1 MLQARNWSAVALS
14 GPVCAGKTTLAWNLA
29 KDVGARPLTTRVLLA
44 ARAGRDADDLDRRRL
59 QSLGESL
66 DRAEGGH
73 WVASALRSLLATDP
87 TGGVAVIDAVRTN
100 DQAQAVAQLVPT
112 LRVHLTAPLA
122 VLMAR
127 YEERRSQQP
136 AIELSSFQE
145 VRENATESA
154 IEALARDADLV
165 IDTARHSPDAVR
177 DAVIARLGTGGH

>member
-1 MLQARNWSAVALS
+1 M
-14 GPVCAGKTTLAWNLA
+14 
-29 KDVGARPLTTRVLLA
+29 
-44 ARAGRDADDLDRRRL
+44 
-59 QSLGESL
+59 
-66 DRAEGGH
+66 
-73 WVASALRSLLATDP
+73 
-87 TGGVAVIDAVRTN
+87 AVIDAVRTN